1 MRIFGILVRLL
12 ALAATLTLAQAQAP
26 ARRVALVIGNADYS
40 FGALR
45 NPKNDAEA
53 MAKALEEAGFDVT
66 VAAPSSRPM
75 TASACS
81 ISPAM
86 ARRSAARTISFR

>member
-26 ARRVALVIGNADYS
+26 APRAALVIGNADYS

-66 VAAPSSRPM
+66 VATSKPASSRALAM
-75 TASACS
+75 ASAS
-81 ISPAM
+81 FFGFL
-86 ARRSAARTISFR
+86 SAPKE